1 MSEKNKDTFLQG
13 AATLGIAGVVGKLL
27 GAIFRIPLV
36 WIIGSVGLGYYQTAY
51 PIYVMLVAIA
61 TSGFPVAISKM
72 VSARLAIG
80 DKQGADRVFWLVFKI
95 MAAFGIIAS
104 AAIFFGADYLLTER
118 FRNPKAYPALIALV
132 PAILFVPL
140 MASFR
145 GYFQGHNDMR
155 PSAISQ
161 VIEQLAR
168 VVFGIV
174 LAIALAPKGLEYG
187 AAGATF
193 GATAGAITGLGV
205 MLYLY
210 IKRDKGGS
218 SDGLAVEQLA
228 FEPESTKHI
237 LKELLTIALPII
249 IGALV
254 MPTMNM
260 IDLALVMG
268 RLEAAGFSNEVANS
282 MYGQLTGMAAT
293 LINLPQVITSAIAVS
308 LVPVISA
315 AYAIGNRE
323 KLKHNTNLAIRV
335 SLLIGL
341 PAAVGLFVLSTPI
354 IQLLYPNEPA
364 ASVGQLLAIMSIGV
378 VFLSLIQSFT
388 SVLQGMGRAHIPV
401 INLFIGAGVKIVLT
415 FVLTGISW
423 LNVKGAAISTVSA
436 YIVAATLDYISVRAF
451 TNLKADFNLVILK
464 PLITAGFMGICARGS
479 YEIIMLALGFTGLS
493 AFGQNAIATL
503 SGVLI
508 GGLVY
513 VFTLFRI
520 KAITI
525 EELESMPKGQKMVN
539 KLKKLK
545 IIK

>member
-51 PIYVMLVAIA
+51 PIYVLLVAIA

-72 VSARLAIG
+72 VAARLALG
-80 DKQGADRVFWLVFKI
+80 DEKGADKVFWLVFKI
-95 MAAFGIIAS
+95 MAAFGILAS
-104 AAIFFGADYLLTER
+104 TSIFFGANYLVTER
-118 FRNPKAYPALIALV
+118 FRNPNAYKALVVLV

-145 GYFQGHNDMR
+145 GYFQGHNNMR

-161 VIEQLAR
+161 VVEQLAR
-168 VVFGIV
+168 VVFGIA
-174 LAIALAPKGLEYG
+174 LAIALAPKGLDYG

-193 GATAGAITGLGV
+193 GATAGAIAGLSM

-210 IKRDKGGS
+210 IKRDKGHKEEG
-218 SDGLAVEQLA
+218 DQVQV
-228 FEPESTKHI
+228 FEEESTRKI

-268 RLEAAGFSNEVANS
+268 RLEAAGFSNAEANS
-282 MYGQLTGMAAT
+282 LYGQLTGMAAT
-293 LINLPQVITSAIAVS
+293 LINLPQVITSGIAVS

-315 AYAIGNRE
+315 AYALGDRE
-323 KLKHNTNLAIRV
+323 KLQRNTSLAIRV
-335 SLLIGL
+335 SMLIGL

-354 IQLLYPNEPA
+354 IRLLYPNEPS
-364 ASVGQLLAIMSIGV
+364 SVGQLLAIMALGV

-436 YIVAATLDYISVRAF
+436 YVVAAILDLISVKALTHMKF
-451 TNLKADFNLVILK
+451 DLKLVLIR
-464 PLITAGFMGICARGS
+464 PLLTAAIMGVCARVS
-479 YEIIMLALGFTGLS
+479 YEILMILLGLAGLS
-493 AFGQNAIATL
+493 SFGANAIATL

-508 GGLVY
+508 GGTVY
-513 VFTLFRI
+513 VFALFKM
-520 KAITI
+520 KAISV
-525 EELESMPKGQKMVN
+525 EELESMAKGKGMAN
-539 KLKKLK
+539 KLRKLK
-545 IIK
+545 IVK

>member
-72 VSARLAIG
+72 VSARLAFG
-80 DKQGADRVFWLVFKI
+80 NEQGANKVFWLVFKI
-95 MAAFGIIAS
+95 MAGFGILAS
-104 AAIFFGADYLLTER
+104 ASIFFGAKYLVTER
-118 FRNPKAYPALIALV
+118 FRNPDAYLALISLV

-140 MASFR
+140 MAAFR
-145 GYFQGHNDMR
+145 GYFQGHNNMR
-155 PSAISQ
+155 PSALSQ

-174 LAIALAPKGLEYG
+174 LAIALAPKGLKYG

-193 GATAGAITGLGV
+193 GATAGAIVGLSV
-205 MLYLY
+205 MVYLYL
-210 IKRDKGGS
+210 KRDKEAES
-218 SDGLAVEQLA
+218 QI
-228 FEPESTKHI
+228 STKEFEEESNGKI

-268 RLEAAGFSNEVANS
+268 RLEAAGFTNAEANS

-293 LINLPQVITSAIAVS
+293 LINLPQVMTSAIAVS

-315 AYAIGNRE
+315 AYAVGNRA
-323 KLKHNTNLAIRV
+323 KLQNNTSLAIRV
-335 SLLIGL
+335 SMLIGL

-354 IQLLYPNEPA
+354 IRLLYPNEPTT
-364 ASVGQLLAIMSIGV
+364 VGQLLAIMSVGV
-378 VFLSLIQSFT
+378 VFLSLVQSFT
-388 SVLQGMGRAHIPV
+388 SVLQGMGRAHVPV

-415 FVLTGISW
+415 FVLTGIPW
-423 LNVKGAAISTVSA
+423 LNVRGAAISTVSA
-436 YIVAATLDYISVRAF
+436 YIVAAVLDYMSVKGMANMKF
-451 TNLKADFNLVILK
+451 DIKLVLTR
-464 PLITAGFMGICARGS
+464 PLMTAGLMGICARGL
-479 YEIIMLALGFTGLS
+479 YEILMMAFQFTSLS

-503 SGVLI
+503 LGVLAGI
-508 GGLVY
+508 FVY
-513 VFTLFRI
+513 MVALFKL
-520 KAITI
+520 KAITV
-525 EELESMPKGQKMVN
+525 EELEALPKGKSMT
-539 KLKKLK
+539 KKLRK
-545 IIK
+545 LRVIH

>member
-1 MSEKNKDTFLQG
+1 MRG
-13 AATLGIAGVVGKLL
+13 AAILGIAGVVGKLL

-72 VSARLAIG
+72 VSARLAFG
-80 DKQGADRVFWLVFKI
+80 NEKGANKVFWLVFKI
-95 MAAFGIIAS
+95 MAGFGIIAS
-104 AAIFFGADYLLTER
+104 LSILLSANYLVTER
-118 FRNPKAYPALIALV
+118 FRNPDAYLALLALV

-140 MASFR
+140 MAAFR

-155 PSAISQ
+155 PSAMSQ

-168 VVFGIV
+168 VIFGIT
-174 LAIALAPKGLEYG
+174 LAIILAPRGLKYG

-193 GATAGAITGLGV
+193 GATAGAIVGLSV
-205 MLYLY
+205 MVYLYL
-210 IKRDKGGS
+210 KREKASEAQLG
-218 SDGLAVEQLA
+218 EQV
-228 FEPESTKHI
+228 FEEESNGKL

-268 RLEAAGFSNEVANS
+268 RLEAAGFTNEAANA

-315 AYAIGNRE
+315 AYAIGDRK
-323 KLKHNTNLAIRV
+323 KLENNTNLAIRV

-341 PAAVGLFVLSTPI
+341 PCAVGLFVLATPI

-364 ASVGQLLAIMSIGV
+364 SVGQLLAIMSLGV

-388 SVLQGMGRAHIPV
+388 SVLQGMGRAHVPV
-401 INLFIGAGVKIVLT
+401 MNLFIGAGIKIVLT
-415 FVLTGISW
+415 FTLTGISW

-436 YIVAATLDYISVRAF
+436 YVVAAFLDYIAVKRLANIKF
-451 TNLKADFNLVILK
+451 DINLVLVR
-464 PLITAGFMGICARGS
+464 PLLTAALMGVCARGV
-479 YEIIMLALGFTGLS
+479 YQILMLILGMAGLS
-493 AFGQNAIATL
+493 PFLQNAVATL
-503 SGVLI
+503 TGVLV
-508 GGLVY
+508 GVFVY
-513 VFTLFRI
+513 AIALFRM
-520 KAITI
+520 KAITV
-525 EELESMPKGQKMVN
+525 EELESMPRGKGLVN
-539 KLKKLK
+539 KLRKLRIVK
-545 IIK
+545 

>member
-1 MSEKNKDTFLQG
+1 MSNEKNKDTFLKG
-13 AATLGIAGVVGKLL
+13 AAILGIAGVVGKLL

-72 VSARLAIG
+72 VSSRLAFG
-80 DKQGADRVFWLVFKI
+80 NEKGADKVFWLIFKI
-95 MAAFGIIAS
+95 MAGFGILAS
-104 AAIFFGADYLLTER
+104 AAILFSAKYLVTEQ
-118 FRNPKAYPALIALV
+118 FRNPDAYYALIALV
-132 PAILFVPL
+132 PAILFVPM
-140 MASFR
+140 MAAFR

-155 PSAISQ
+155 PSAMSQ

-168 VVFGIV
+168 VIFGIA
-174 LAIALAPKGLEYG
+174 LAIALVPKGIKYG

-193 GATAGAITGLGV
+193 GATAGAIVGLSAMVYLFLKREKHDGKETGQQV
-205 MLYLY
+205 
-210 IKRDKGGS
+210 
-218 SDGLAVEQLA
+218 
-228 FEPESTKHI
+228 FEEESTGKL

-268 RLEAAGFSNEVANS
+268 RLESAGFTNAEANS

-315 AYAIGNRE
+315 AYARGDQK
-323 KLKHNTNLAIRV
+323 KLENNTSLAIRV

-341 PAAVGLFVLSTPI
+341 PCAVGLFVLATPI
-354 IQLLYPNEPA
+354 IQLLYPNEPT
-364 ASVGQLLAIMSIGV
+364 SVGQLLAIMSLGV

-388 SVLQGMGRAHIPV
+388 SVLQGMGRAHVPV
-401 INLFIGAGVKIVLT
+401 LNLFIGAGVKVVLT
-415 FVLTGISW
+415 FTLTGVSW

-436 YIVAATLDYISVRAF
+436 YVVAALLDYIAVKRLANVKF
-451 TNLKADFNLVILK
+451 DPQLVVIR
-464 PLITAGFMGICARGS
+464 PLITSALMGLCAWAT
-479 YEIIMLALGFTGLS
+479 YQILALIMGMTGLS
-493 AFGQNAIATL
+493 PFLQNAIATL
-503 SGVLI
+503 MGVLV
-508 GGLVY
+508 GVAVY
-513 VFTLFRI
+513 AVALFRM
-520 KAITI
+520 KAITV
-525 EELESMPKGQKMVN
+525 EELESMPRGQGIVN
-539 KLKKLK
+539 KLRKMRIVK
-545 IIK
+545 

>member
-1 MSEKNKDTFLQG
+1 MSGKNKETFLQG

-72 VSARLAIG
+72 VSARLALG
-80 DKQGADRVFWLVFKI
+80 NEKGADKVFWLVFKI
-95 MAAFGIIAS
+95 MAAFGILAS
-104 AAIFFGADYLLTER
+104 ASIFFGADYLVRVR
-118 FRNPKAYPALIALV
+118 FRNPDAYPALIALV

-145 GYFQGHNDMR
+145 GYFQGHNNMK
-155 PSAISQ
+155 PSALSQ

-168 VVFGIV
+168 VVFGIA
-174 LAIALAPKGLEYG
+174 LAIALAPKGLKYG

-193 GATAGAITGLGV
+193 GATAGAVAGLSV
-205 MLYLY
+205 MLYIYL
-210 IKRDKGGS
+210 KRDKY
-218 SDGLAVEQLA
+218 LAKDQVLA
-228 FEPESTKHI
+228 ERLDFEEESNGQI

-268 RLEAAGFSNEVANS
+268 RLEAAGFSNAEANS

-315 AYAIGNRE
+315 AYALKDRA
-323 KLKHNTNLAIRV
+323 KLEHNTNLAIRV
-335 SLLIGL
+335 SMLIGL

-354 IQLLYPNEPA
+354 IKLLYPNEPA
-364 ASVGQLLAIMSIGV
+364 SVGQILAIMSLGV

-401 INLFIGAGVKIVLT
+401 INLFIGAAVKIVLT

-436 YIVAATLDYISVRAF
+436 YIVAACLDFISVKAL
-451 TNLKADFNLVILK
+451 TNIKFDLKLLVIK
-464 PLITAGFMGICARGS
+464 PLVTAGFMGICAWATYFLLS
-479 YEIIMLALGFTGLS
+479 LGLSLTGLS

-503 SGVLI
+503 LAVAL
-508 GGLVY
+508 GGIIY
-513 VFTLFRI
+513 VVALF
-520 KAITI
+520 KLEAITV
-525 EELESMPKGQKMVN
+525 EELESMPKGQGLVN
-539 KLKKLK
+539 KLRKMKL
-545 IIK
+545 IA